1 MISSG
6 LSKVEVTEKINAKV
20 NSNGV
25 QLKPIPSLYARDFLD
40 IDLCSGYGV
49 SYYSLEAINYQK
61 RAYTNLPS
69 LDTFFKCENFSLG
82 NLGFWVDNGD
92 YEIEIK
98 TNDSIKLV
106 GYTSLIHKKKRKSF
120 IAFIGIHFSK
130 KEMNKIYERY
140 YSIPE
145 KDDLIDIKLSTIGYP
160 AIFMCRRTGRF
171 YVCNCFKGYIDWQ
184 MDFKRFARIDC
195 ESDIKERVNNIEYKD
210 GICHLCTKK
219 QPNVKIEV
227 AEYSSFLKKYSPYY
241 HLENRKRFG
250 SIFHFNKEDNIRVEN
265 DLRLYFDYPK
275 IGEKW
280 ISETCLFNIVKDIFS
295 QYKPIFHYRGNE
307 MEGLELDI
315 FIAELQMGIEYQG
328 QQHYMPIKHW
338 GGLEGLKQRQLSDK
352 RKIELCKKN
361 NYILIEF
368 NYKDNLSKDMVVQRI
383 EKCLN
388 RNSAS
393 T

>member
-1 MISSG
+1 M
-6 LSKVEVTEKINAKV
+6 
-20 NSNGV
+20 
-25 QLKPIPSLYARDFLD
+25 Y
-40 IDLCSGYGV
+40 
-49 SYYSLEAINYQK
+49 
-61 RAYTNLPS
+61 
-69 LDTFFKCENFSLG
+69 
-82 NLGFWVDNGD
+82 
-92 YEIEIK
+92 
-98 TNDSIKLV
+98 
-106 GYTSLIHKKKRKSF
+106 
-120 IAFIGIHFSK
+120 
-130 KEMNKIYERY
+130 
-140 YSIPE
+140 
-145 KDDLIDIKLSTIGYP
+145 
-160 AIFMCRRTGRF
+160 
-171 YVCNCFKGYIDWQ
+171 
-184 MDFKRFARIDC
+184 
-195 ESDIKERVNNIEYKD
+195 
-210 GICHLCTKK
+210 KK